1 MRARKTSE
9 FGRTHRACQGREFK
23 ARTRN
28 TPDASSES
36 ASMEPLCQ
44 NSVSASQRFVVKLI
58 RAREKVAC
66 GSVTPTSA
74 TFAV

>member
-1 MRARKTSE
+1 
-9 FGRTHRACQGREFK
+9 
-23 ARTRN
+23 
-28 TPDASSES
+28 
-36 ASMEPLCQ
+36 MEPLCQ